1 MSAASS
7 FSPDWVSAPG
17 QSIIDALAFRNLS
30 VEDFGAKIGLSTH
43 ATGKLLTG
51 DIEID
56 VSMADALSIN
66 LGASRQF
73 WLSRER
79 LYRERLGRAGRGSNA
94 GFSAFKSSLPIKDMK
109 AFGWLVEFEGQSD
122 EDAVRG
128 FFEDAPGA
136 WMATGPGLMEQVRFR
151 TSFAHKTNPAAVAAW
166 LRQGV
171 RLARNLDCARWN
183 PQELAGALGSIR
195 TLTRVKK
202 PSEFFPRLVEIGRQC
217 GVAFVFARTPN
228 GCRASGATHFDN
240 ADKAIVQLSF
250 RHRSDDHF
258 WFTVFHE
265 IGHLL
270 LHPNSPLFVE
280 GQDYEMTEEESEA
293 NDFASSVL
301 VPTEFEPELASVQRR
316 DYRAMMRLARRMQIS
331 PGILVGQMQHR
342 GYLQP
347 GQMNFLKERYD
358 WNAIEGVTL

>member
-1 MSAASS
+1 MSAAGS
-7 FSPDWVSAPG
+7 FCPDWVSAPG
-17 QSIIDALAFRNLS
+17 ESIRDALAFRNLS
-30 VEDFGAKIGLSTH
+30 IEDFGAQIGLSMH
-43 ATGKLLTG
+43 DTGQLLTG

-56 VSMADALSIN
+56 ASMADVLSITP
-66 LGASRQF
+66 GPSRQF
-73 WLSRER
+73 WLSRECF
-79 LYRERLGRAGRGSNA
+79 YRERLGNGGRGANTD
-94 GFSAFKSSLPIKDMK
+94 FSGFKSSLPIKDMK
-109 AFGWLVEFEGQSD
+109 AFGWLAEFQGRSD
-122 EDAVRG
+122 DDAVRA
-128 FFEDAPGA
+128 FFEDTPGA
-136 WMATGPGLMEQVRFR
+136 WMATGTALVEQVRFR

-171 RLARNLDCARWN
+171 RLARQLDCARWN
-183 PQELAGALGSIR
+183 PQELVDALNSIR
-195 TLTRVKK
+195 VLTRLKK

-217 GVAFVFARTPN
+217 GVAFVFARTPT
-228 GCRASGATHFDN
+228 GCRASGATHFDT

-293 NDFASSVL
+293 NDFASSIL
-301 VPTEFEPELASVQRR
+301 IPTEFESELASVERR

-342 GYLQP
+342 GHLQP

-358 WNAIEGVTL
+358 WNAIEGVTP